1 MSYTKEQR
9 AAKAELL
16 ERQSREHES
25 READDIH
32 EEYPE
37 AYYSDYLLDTTN
49 IPARPGFVQRWVR
62 STVRGE
68 VDRSNVFKK
77 MNRGWKPR
85 MIDTIP
91 KAQRILRMDFEGDQ
105 VVGIHG
111 SILMEIPKALF
122 DRQSQAVKSATQLQM
137 DAVKNDLY
145 RVHERDSGLSRPE
158 FNNQSFVRKRG
169 AITIDDD

>member
-1 MSYTKEQR
+1 
-9 AAKAELL
+9 
-16 ERQSREHES
+16 
-25 READDIH
+25 
-32 EEYPE
+32 
-37 AYYSDYLLDTTN
+37 
-49 IPARPGFVQRWVR
+49 
-62 STVRGE
+62 
-68 VDRSNVFKK
+68 
-77 MNRGWKPR
+77 
-85 MIDTIP
+85 
-91 KAQRILRMDFEGDQ
+91 MDFEGDQ